1 MRHVTSSRTS
11 ECADGAGTL
20 STSLLGLKGGS
31 EPQGG
36 FEAQNLVIPPMEN
49 QWETCLLPDDIAKTA
64 EQLHF
69 VLRGQYTFKK
79 GREEIV
85 LILIHCIDW
94 GIEAQRTDSENRVL
108 QKLRGSP
115 RIGALSVYLGADTS
129 WVTHPVIHTHYV
141 FDISSAVMDGATGLL
156 SSPDETFK
164 IKSKVKTTLGLRS
177 GCRLF
182 RQSSNYP

>member
-94 GIEAQRTDSENRVL
+94 GIEAEQILKTEFCKSYVAVPEL
-108 QKLRGSP
+108 ELF
-115 RIGALSVYLGADTS
+115 LSISGQTPLG
-129 WVTHPVIHTHYV
+129 
-141 FDISSAVMDGATGLL
+141 
-156 SSPDETFK
+156 
-164 IKSKVKTTLGLRS
+164 
-177 GCRLF
+177 
-182 RQSSNYP
+182 